1 MTSTSQAPGST
12 VDQDAPDRLPIDAVL
27 AHGDDMTRA
36 VSTALSLA
44 TDLELDLGPTEPQD
58 GPSDLAPAG
67 GAHGVM
73 VSLGGGHVVQ
83 VAVIL
88 DDALKDRVAGPNP
101 PEPEPG
107 AAPAWLGVVSNA
119 VDGWARSQGAVVSGA
134 LPIERAAQLDHLLVI
149 DGQLTL
155 VAAGL
160 FHEGRH
166 AGTVALVARAS
177 DDASSNDASSN
188 DAAAADPSVAGSSGA
203 GSSTAAG
210 DALVGGRTVGGGAGA
225 SDAVTTAAAA
235 AVAGLSA
242 PVVEEQ
248 DPSANAEPPRAAAL
262 RALAEVEMLVT
273 VELGRTRMAVA
284 DLLDLG
290 PGSVIELD
298 RTAGSPID
306 LLVNGTLI
314 ARGEVVVIDEEYGI
328 RLTEIVGSGEV

>member
-1 MTSTSQAPGST
+1 MTPTTQAPGSA
-12 VDQDAPDRLPIDAVL
+12 VDQDTSDRLPLEAVL
-27 AHGDDMTRA
+27 AHGDDMTRS
-36 VSTALSLA
+36 VSAALSLLA
-44 TDLELDLGPTEPQD
+44 AEVDLQLGPTELQD

-88 DDALKDRVAGPNP
+88 DDALTTRVAGPNP
-101 PEPEPG
+101 AEPEPG
-107 AAPAWLGVVSNA
+107 AAPAWLGAVSNA
-119 VDGWARSQGAVVSGA
+119 IDGWARAQGSVVSGA
-134 LPIERAAQLDHLLVI
+134 LPIERAAEIDHLLVV
-149 DGQLTL
+149 DGNLVL

-160 FHEGRH
+160 FHDGRH
-166 AGTVALVARAS
+166 AGTVALVARA
-177 DDASSNDASSN
+177 D
-188 DAAAADPSVAGSSGA
+188 DAAAAPTATGSP
-203 GSSTAAG
+203 
-210 DALVGGRTVGGGAGA
+210 DGG
-225 SDAVTTAAAA
+225 AAAA
-235 AVAGLSA
+235 AATAAADVARSRSGAALAA
-242 PVVEEQ
+242 PVVE
-248 DPSANAEPPRAAAL
+248 DPDPAAGAEPPRAAAL
-262 RALAEVEMLVT
+262 RALADVEMQVT

-284 DLLDLG
+284 DLLELG